1 MLGSVGCSAVGDEV
15 AVVVAVSVVGDSVVV
30 PDGEVV
36 DAVVGTVSVEV
47 EGGDSVGTLVPV
59 RVDDGGCVVD
69 SDGCVVVDVFGDRTT
84 VSVAVG
90 AGSAVAVAV
99 GSGSTGD
106 SVCGAVGDCEPLPG
120 TAGIAGEVDGGAVG
134 SDGVTPS
141 SVPETSLSTVVF
153 GGIVAP
159 SSIETPGRIFTF

>member
-1 MLGSVGCSAVGDEV
+1 MPVSVGCS
-15 AVVVAVSVVGDSVVV
+15 VVGDDVAVAVFVVGASVVV
-30 PDGEVV
+30 SDDVVV
-36 DAVVGTVSVEV
+36 DVVGTVSVEV
-47 EGGDSVGTLVPV
+47 EGGDSVGALVSV

-69 SDGCVVVDVFGDRTT
+69 SDGCVVVDVSGDAVV

-99 GSGSTGD
+99 GSGSAGD

-120 TAGIAGEVDGGAVG
+120 TVGIAGEVDGGAVG
-134 SDGVTPS
+134 SEGVTPS

-159 SSIETPGRIFTF
+159 LPTETPGRIFTF

>member
-1 MLGSVGCSAVGDEV
+1 MAVSVGCSAVGDDV
-15 AVVVAVSVVGDSVVV
+15 AVAVFVVWDSVAVS
-30 PDGEVV
+30 DGVVV

-47 EGGDSVGTLVPV
+47 EGGDSVGARVSV
-59 RVDDGGCVVD
+59 RVDDGCVVD
-69 SDGCVVVDVFGDRTT
+69 SDGCAVVDVSGDAVV
-84 VSVAVG
+84 VSGAVG
-90 AGSAVAVAV
+90 AGSGVAV
-99 GSGSTGD
+99 GSGSAGD

-120 TAGIAGEVDGGAVG
+120 TVGIADEVDGGAVG
-134 SDGVTPS
+134 SEGVTPS